1 MRILVVIPARGGSK
15 GIPRKNVRL
24 MAGKPLIA
32 YSIENAIKCK
42 YDIDVVVST
51 DNEEISRIATSYG
64 VTVIERPSHLST
76 DDITLDP
83 VVFHAVEYMENIYH
97 IQYQIVITMQPTS
110 PLLNVLSL
118 NNAIDEFIGLGH
130 DSILSAINK
139 PHLSWTEENG
149 RIFPMYKERLNRQYL
164 PKNLQETGAF
174 FISKREFINENSRL
188 GPNVSVFEI
197 SENESIDID
206 TPQDWWIAEKE
217 LSKKNI
223 IIRVEGYSEIGL
235 GHIYRGLVLAY
246 NFIDHNIEFVIST
259 KSDLG
264 IKKLKESNLSFTV
277 IEKEQEL
284 FDIIEKTECNILV
297 NDILDTSSEY
307 IKKCKSLNVRV
318 VNFED
323 LGTGAE
329 FADAVIN
336 DLYEKKNE
344 LKNHYWGSEY
354 YCIRDEFLL
363 SNQAEFKEKVSEVLI
378 LFGGTDP
385 LNLTE
390 RLIKIINEI
399 ECEEICFTFI
409 LGLGYKKYIEVI
421 EFANNSNKNIKI
433 VRDVKIISE
442 YMSKAD
448 VAISSQGRTM
458 LELATIGVPTILIA
472 QNERELHHEFGYMKN
487 GFINLGLGK
496 IVEDDSI
503 KETLNWIINSKY
515 IRQQMSDYM
524 KSVDTKS
531 GISRVKNIILG
542 KEF

>member
-42 YDIDVVVST
+42 YDIDVAVST

-83 VVFHAVEYMENIYH
+83 VVFHAVECMENIYH

-118 NNAIDEFIGLGH
+118 NSAIDEFIELGH
-130 DSILSAINK
+130 DSLLSAINK

-149 RIFPMYKERLNRQYL
+149 RIVPMYKERLNRQYL
-164 PKNLQETGAF
+164 PKKLQETGAF

-188 GPNVSVFEI
+188 GPNISVFEI

-206 TPQDWWIAEKE
+206 TPQDWWVAEKE

-363 SNQAEFKEKVSEVLI
+363 SNQAEFKEKVSDVLI

-524 KSVDTKS
+524 KSVDTKN

>member
-118 NNAIDEFIGLGH
+118 NSAIDEFIELGH
-130 DSILSAINK
+130 DSLLSAINK

-149 RIFPMYKERLNRQYL
+149 RIVPMYKERLNRQYL
-164 PKNLQETGAF
+164 PKKLQETGAF
-174 FISKREFINENSRL
+174 FISKREFINKNSRL

-206 TPQDWWIAEKE
+206 TPQDWWVAEKE

-363 SNQAEFKEKVSEVLI
+363 SNQAKFKEKVSEVLI

-531 GISRVKNIILG
+531 GIFRVKNIILG
-542 KEF
+542 KEL

>member
-1 MRILVVIPARGGSK
+1 MKILAVIPARGGSK

-51 DNEEISRIATSYG
+51 DNEEISRIATNYG
-64 VTVIERPSHLST
+64 VTVIERPLYLST
-76 DDITLDP
+76 DEVTLDP
-83 VVFHAVEYMENIYH
+83 VISHAVEYMESIHH
-97 IQYQIVITMQPTS
+97 IQYNIVITMQPTS
-110 PLLNVLSL
+110 PLLKVLSL
-118 NNAIDEFIGLGH
+118 NNAIDEFVTLGY
-130 DSILSAINK
+130 DTILSVINK

-149 RIFPMYKERLNRQYL
+149 RITPMYKERLNRQYL
-164 PKNLQETGAF
+164 PKSLQETGAF
-174 FISKREFINENSRL
+174 LISKREFINKKSRI
-188 GPNVSVFEI
+188 GPKVSVFEI
-197 SENESIDID
+197 SETESIDID
-206 TPQDWWIAEKE
+206 TPQDWWVAEKE
-217 LSKKNI
+217 LNKKNI

-235 GHIYRGLVLAY
+235 GHIYRGLLIAH
-246 NFIDHNIEFVIST
+246 NFIDHNIEFVISV

-284 FDIIEKTECNILV
+284 FDIMESTACNILV

-318 VNFED
+318 INFED

-363 SNQAEFKEKVSEVLI
+363 SNQVEFKEKVSDVLI

-390 RLIKIINEI
+390 RLIKIIDEM

-409 LGLGYKKYIEVI
+409 LGLGYKKYTEIMN
-421 EFANNSNKNIKI
+421 FANGSNKNIKI
-433 VRDVKIISE
+433 VQDVKIISE

-448 VAISSQGRTM
+448 IAISSQGRTM

-496 IVEDDSI
+496 TVEDDSI
-503 KETLNWIINSKY
+503 KETLTWIINSKY
-515 IRQQMSDYM
+515 IRQQMSKYM

-542 KEF
+542 KEL